1 MREIMRTNDIV
12 ILGVARSVLEEA
24 DIPHVVADA
33 HMSVVEG
40 SIGMFPRR
48 LLVVDDAYD
57 VARRLLT
64 EADLGDW
71 LLAP

>member
-24 DIPHVVADA
+24 DVPHMVADA

-57 VARRLLT
+57 EARRLLT